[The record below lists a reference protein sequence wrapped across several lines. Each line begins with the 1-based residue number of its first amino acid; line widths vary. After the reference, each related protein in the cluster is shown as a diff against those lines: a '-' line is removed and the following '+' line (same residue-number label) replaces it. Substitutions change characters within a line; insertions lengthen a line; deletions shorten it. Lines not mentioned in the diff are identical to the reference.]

1 MIVYGKNPI
10 LELLR
15 SSPQRIE
22 KILIAKKTHLPKELY
37 QLIQDCS
44 APVIHVEK
52 RKLDKLSGR
61 KQHQGIIAII
71 RDIEFWDP
79 HELIKDLINNKE
91 VLLIIN
97 HVEDPQNLGNI
108 IRSAEVFGVHGVIIP
123 ALRSAGI
130 TETVI
135 RASQGAIFHL
145 KLSVVKNILNFIRL
159 IKEEGI
165 WIYSLER
172 GGSDINNVTF
182 NFPLALVIG
191 SEGKGISPS
200 ILKDSHEIV
209 SIPMFGKVNSL
220 NVASATAIAL
230 FKIRNARE
238 CLTN

>member
-1 MIVYGKNPI
+1 MIVYGKNTV
-10 LELLR
+10 LELLK
-15 SSPQRIE
+15 SSAHRIE
-22 KILIAKKTHLPKELY
+22 KIFIAKKTHLPRELF
-37 QLIQDCS
+37 QLLQDCP

-52 RKLDKLSGR
+52 GKLDKLSGR
-61 KQHQGIIAII
+61 RQHQGIIAII

-79 HELIKDLINNKE
+79 HELIEDITREKGI
-91 VLLIIN
+91 LLGIN

-108 IRSAEVFGVHGVIIP
+108 IRSAEVFGVQGIIIP

-130 TETVI
+130 TETVV

-145 KLSVVKNILNFIRL
+145 KISVVKNILNFIRL
-159 IKEEGI
+159 IKDKGV

-172 GGSDINNVTF
+172 GGIDINEVTF
-182 NFPLALVIG
+182 NFPLALIIG
-191 SEGKGISPS
+191 SEGKGVSPS

-230 FKIRNARE
+230 FKICSARE